1 MSNRRLMIRRRR
13 RLPVTLGGRLAA
25 VTAEVSE
32 TGFSAEMMQ
41 VFLPGSKVH
50 GTINCG
56 DRDLAFRGVVSW
68 AEPGHPHLSI
78 ASRFGVRFTAQV
90 WPGDTLTFSATITA
104 KHDDGP
110 EPLVDL
116 ECVARN
122 QDGVEVMTGSATA
135 AVAA

>member
-1 MSNRRLMIRRRR
+1 MIRRRR
-13 RLPVTLGGRLAA
+13 RLPLTLGGRLAA

-56 DRDLAFRGVVSW
+56 DRELPFRGVVSW

-78 ASRFGVRFTAQV
+78 ASRFGVRFTAEVEGLSELLHQNLP
-90 WPGDTLTFSATITA
+90 PGR
-104 KHDDGP
+104 P
-110 EPLVDL
+110 PLL
-116 ECVARN
+116 RPR
-122 QDGVEVMTGSATA
+122 TGRQR
-135 AVAA
+135 AVR